1 MARRSVFN
9 SIYFISSGEGDY
21 NWDIEILDEGTH
33 RVKKSYSMRA
43 DHIDDVKR
51 AVRKELKDG
60 EIGRID
66 GETYVSKY

>member
-1 MARRSVFN
+1 MARRSVWN
-9 SIYFISSGEGDY
+9 SVYFISTGEGDY
-21 NWDIEILDEGTH
+21 NWDIEILDESTQ

-51 AVRKELKDG
+51 AVRKELKNG

-66 GETYVSKY
+66 GETYVTKY